1 MQACPCLLEERFSV
15 ASVLSCSLSHFSLSL
30 PLHSTPLSPL
40 ANEDNCLLGISLLF
54 CFLFLF
60 LTSHTLPPCLE
71 LTPAPT
77 SWYCFDL
84 FFSLSPFLTL
94 HTRYKRTNIP
104 HSGLLPLWKYPPRD
118 YSPCLFFFLF
128 CLTISLFKHTHTHT
142 HARQTLT
149 RVCIFIFYPDLQQD
163 STNKRKKKASQESR
177 QLPISTRVYPF
188 LFLPLKGGERK
199 TSSKVG
205 EEEEEG

>member
-1 MQACPCLLEERFSV
+1 MGCIIICRLAPVYSRSAF
-15 ASVLSCSLSHFSLSL
+15 LSLPSSPVPSHTSLSLSL

-149 RVCIFIFYPDLQQD
+149 RVCIFTFYPDLQQD
-163 STNKRKKKASQESR
+163 STNKRKKKSKPGVSAVANFDACLS
-177 QLPISTRVYPF
+177 F
-188 LFLPLKGGERK
+188 PLL
-199 TSSKVG
+199 TP
-205 EEEEEG
+205 EGR